1 METRVKTQRKRW
13 WRKYS
18 FEFKKAAVDRLNSGE
33 SGAALS
39 QELGIRRKFLYQWRA
54 SGFGSPKAEVSE
66 PHSPEPE
73 ALDPQ
78 QQELIKLQ
86 KKVAE
91 LERLAGR
98 QAAELDFFAAALR
111 AVRQPYQKSG
121 ESSESGS
128 TRRSKV

>member
-1 METRVKTQRKRW
+1 MEKQRKRW

-18 FEFKKAAVDRLNSGE
+18 FEFKKAAVDRFLCGE
-33 SGAALS
+33 SATALS
-39 QELGIRRKFLYQWRA
+39 RELGIRRKFLYQWRD
-54 SGFGSPKAEVSE
+54 SGFGSVQAEVSE
-66 PHSPEPE
+66 QQHSLEPE
-73 ALDPQ
+73 ALDQPQ
-78 QQELIKLQ
+78 QEISNLQ

-91 LERLAGR
+91 LERLVGR
-98 QAAELDFFAAALR
+98 QTAELDFFAAALR